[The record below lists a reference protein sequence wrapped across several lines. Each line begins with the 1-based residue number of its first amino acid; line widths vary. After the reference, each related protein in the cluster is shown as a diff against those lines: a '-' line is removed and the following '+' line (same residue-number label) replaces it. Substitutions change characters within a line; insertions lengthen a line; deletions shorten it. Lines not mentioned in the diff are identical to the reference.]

1 MITLGTSTLSRF
13 QRGALAQL
21 VSEGHHTYQDMA
33 DALGVAKSTISYEL
47 DRVKPYDPELA
58 QQDADHKR
66 AGLWSPFDSNAI
78 IDNFNY
84 QPPTFNLVTRSDCD
98 SF

>member
-33 DALGVAKSTISYEL
+33 DALGVAKSTICLLYTS
-47 DRVKPYDPELA
+47 
-58 QQDADHKR
+58 DAAD
-66 AGLWSPFDSNAI
+66 DS
-78 IDNFNY
+78 
-84 QPPTFNLVTRSDCD
+84 
-98 SF
+98 

>member
-33 DALGVAKSTISYEL
+33 DALGVAKL
-47 DRVKPYDPELA
+47 NLA
-58 QQDADHKR
+58 TTRCYLNLKNQ
-66 AGLWSPFDSNAI
+66 LTNT
-78 IDNFNY
+78 NF
-84 QPPTFNLVTRSDCD
+84 
-98 SF
+98 